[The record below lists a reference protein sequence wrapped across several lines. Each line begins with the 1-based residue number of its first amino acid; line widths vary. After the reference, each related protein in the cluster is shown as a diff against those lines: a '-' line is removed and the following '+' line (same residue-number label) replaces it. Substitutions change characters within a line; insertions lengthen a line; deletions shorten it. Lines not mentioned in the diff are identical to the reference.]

1 MKEQRKL
8 GAALS
13 YVAQFIQI
21 IVNLIYTPIM
31 LRLVGQ
37 SEYGLYQMVYSVVSY
52 LSLMSFGFN
61 TSYIRYYSRY
71 KADRDEQGIAT
82 LNGMFLTVFMVFA
95 GAVAVVGGA
104 FTANIEWVLGE
115 KLTASEMVTARIL
128 MILMVV
134 NLAATFPSSVFD
146 CYVTS
151 QERFIFQ
158 KLLIICQQALSPL
171 IALPLLM
178 LGYGSVAIIAV
189 TTALTFA
196 KLAVN
201 IYYCLA
207 KLKMKFCFRG
217 FRFSLLRDM
226 GVFSFFIFLNQIIDQ
241 INWSV
246 DKFLLGRF
254 LGTAAVAVYGV
265 ASSINTM
272 YLHFSTAIASVF
284 VPKVNAL
291 VAAKNNDRTLTELF
305 TRVGRVQFLLLA
317 LVLIGFSAIGK
328 AFVCLWGGPEYAQSY
343 YVTLLLII
351 PVTIPLIQNL
361 GLEIQRAKNMH
372 QTRSIVYFCIAIGNT
387 LLSIV
392 LIQIY
397 GVVGAAAG
405 TAVALV
411 LGNVLF
417 MNWYYHHRI
426 GLDMKYF
433 WTQILAILPS
443 LLLPCG
449 AGVLVYVFADIHG
462 WLELA
467 VYGVLITAVYCASVY
482 LWGLNAYEKGLLR
495 SVFRRLTRKGSKKHD
510 PN

>member
-21 IVNLIYTPIM
+21 LVNLVYTPVM

-71 KADRDEQGIAT
+71 KADGDERSVAA

-95 GAVAVVGGA
+95 VAVAAVGGA
-104 FTANIEWVLGE
+104 FTANIEWILGQ
-115 KLTASEMVTARIL
+115 KLTVSEMVTARIL

-151 QERFIFQ
+151 QERFVFQ
-158 KLLIICQQALSPL
+158 KILIILQQALSPL

-201 IYYCLA
+201 IYYCIR
-207 KLKMKFCFRG
+207 KLNMRFCFRN
-217 FRFSLLRDM
+217 FQFSLLREM
-226 GVFSFFIFLNQIIDQ
+226 GIFSFFIFLNQIIDQ
-241 INWSV
+241 LNWSV

-254 LGTAAVAVYGV
+254 MGTAAVAVYGV

-272 YLHFSTAIASVF
+272 YLHFSTAVVSVF

-291 VAAKNNDRTLTELF
+291 VAGKQNDRVLTELF
-305 TRVGRVQFLLLA
+305 TRVGRVQFLILSLI
-317 LVLIGFSAIGK
+317 LIGFVAVGK
-328 AFVCLWGGPEYAQSY
+328 AFVCLWGGPEYTQSY

-372 QTRSIVYFCIAIGNT
+372 KTRSVVYFCIAVLNT

-392 LIQIY
+392 LIRRY
-397 GVVGAAAG
+397 GEVGAAAG
-405 TAVALV
+405 TAVTLI

-417 MNWYYHHRI
+417 MNWYYHHRV

-433 WTQILAILPS
+433 WRQILAILPS

-449 AGVLVYVFADIHG
+449 VGVLVYVFADIQG
-462 WLELA
+462 WVELA
-467 VYGVLITAVYCASVY
+467 AWAALITAAYCVSVY
-482 LWGLNAYEKGLLR
+482 LWGMNDYERGLLR
-495 SVFRRLTRKGSKKHD
+495 SVVLKLTGKGK
-510 PN
+510 

>member
-21 IVNLIYTPIM
+21 LVNLVYTPVM

-61 TSYIRYYSRY
+61 TSYIRFYSRY
-71 KADRDEQGIAT
+71 KVKEDAQGIAS
-82 LNGMFLTVFMVFA
+82 LNGMFLTVFLVF
-95 GAVAVVGGA
+95 AVAVAVIGGV
-104 FTANIEWVLGE
+104 FTANVEWVLGE
-115 KLTASEMVTARIL
+115 KLTDAEMATARIL

-158 KLLIICQQALSPL
+158 KLLIILQQAMSPL

-189 TTALTFA
+189 TTALTFL

-201 IYYCLA
+201 IYYCVR
-207 KLKMKFCFRG
+207 KLNMRFCFRG
-217 FRFSLLRDM
+217 FRFSLLREM

-241 INWSV
+241 VNWSV
-246 DKFLLGRF
+246 DKFLLGRYM
-254 LGTAAVAVYGV
+254 GTAAVAVYGV

-272 YLHFSTAIASVF
+272 YLHFSTAVVSVF

-291 VAAKNNDRTLTELF
+291 VAGKHNDRVLTELF
-305 TRVGRVQFLLLA
+305 TKVGRVQFLILSLI
-317 LVLIGFSAIGK
+317 LIGFTAIGK

-372 QTRSIVYFCIAIGNT
+372 KTRSIVYFCIAVGNT

-392 LIQIY
+392 LIRCF
-397 GVVGAAAG
+397 GEVGAAAG
-405 TAVALV
+405 TAVALL

-417 MNWYYHHRI
+417 MNWYYHRRI
-426 GLDMKYF
+426 GLDMQYF
-433 WTQILAILPS
+433 WKQICRILPS
-443 LLLPCG
+443 LLPPCIVG
-449 AGVLVYVFADIHG
+449 ALVYVFADIQG

-467 VYGVLITAVYCASVY
+467 AYGMLITAVYGISVY
-482 LWGLNAYEKGLLR
+482 LWGMNGYEKGLLR
-495 SVFRRLTRKGSKKHD
+495 SVVLKLTGKGK
-510 PN
+510 